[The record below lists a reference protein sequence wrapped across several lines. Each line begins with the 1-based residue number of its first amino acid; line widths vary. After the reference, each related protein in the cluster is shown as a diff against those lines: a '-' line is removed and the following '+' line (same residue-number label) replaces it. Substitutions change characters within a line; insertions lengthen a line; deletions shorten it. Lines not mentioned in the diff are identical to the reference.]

1 MKKNSKMLITTRT
14 LVFAALFAAL
24 AAVLGQLLAFR
35 PMEHMK
41 FTLDKFILFLSGM
54 FFGPLVGAMTGFVA
68 EFAGGNLLGRG
79 FTIWLCVPAVLY
91 GLCGGLFRPM
101 IRRSGSLVQIALA
114 FLPAVV
120 LGSILY
126 QSFALTWIYGGD
138 AKKTYLMTKLVWR
151 GIQFAI
157 TYVVDVL
164 IIYGL
169 CRSNL
174 FRMIGFWTKE
184 GEKS

>member
-1 MKKNSKMLITTRT
+1 MEKNRTFTTKALTACALLIAMQVILARFVAISISETTRIS
-14 LVFAALFAAL
+14 FEAIPIFL
-24 AAVLGQLLAFR
+24 AGLL
-35 PMEHMK
+35 
-41 FTLDKFILFLSGM
+41 
-54 FFGPLVGAMTGFVA
+54 FGPVAGVLVGFISDFIGAIMSYGFNPV
-68 EFAGGNLLGRG
+68 FC
-79 FTIWLCVPAVLY
+79 IPPILY

-126 QSFALTWIYGGD
+126 QSFALAWIYGGD

-157 TYVVDVL
+157 TYVADVL

>member
-1 MKKNSKMLITTRT
+1 MEKNRTFTTKALTACALLIAMQVILARFVAISISETTRIS
-14 LVFAALFAAL
+14 FEAIPIFL
-24 AAVLGQLLAFR
+24 AGLL
-35 PMEHMK
+35 
-41 FTLDKFILFLSGM
+41 
-54 FFGPLVGAMTGFVA
+54 FGPVAGVLVGFISDFIGAIMSYGFNPV
-68 EFAGGNLLGRG
+68 FC
-79 FTIWLCVPAVLY
+79 IPPILY

-101 IRRSGSLVQIALA
+101 IQRDASLWRLAVA
-114 FLPAVV
+114 FLPAVA

-126 QSFALTWIYGGD
+126 QSFALAWIYGGD